1 MSVRRV
7 TARLSKK
14 VPSPTPK
21 APRRR
26 WRASWRRPSPVAHRL
41 IERLDNVTARRQRPQ
56 FFGYVSAKRQGEAS
70 WRLRSAVN
78 SIARP
83 SMLPEPPD
91 THEKKMKMA
100 SGATPFAAL
109 VLHGPEKRSR
119 ERSDRENF
127 SNYLNHIQLRARREL
142 NPRPSDSKSDALSS

>member
-1 MSVRRV
+1 MLRAGLDPHRVQRILRHSDVRTTTSVYGHLLV
-7 TARLSKK
+7 
-14 VPSPTPK
+14 
-21 APRRR
+21 
-26 WRASWRRPSPVAHRL
+26 
-41 IERLDNVTARRQRPQ
+41 ED
-56 FFGYVSAKRQGEAS
+56 
-70 WRLRSAVN
+70 LRSAVN

-109 VLHGPEKRSR
+109 VLHGTEKRSR
-119 ERSDRENF
+119 ERSDEARI
-127 SNYLNHIQLRARREL
+127 SNRAEQLQLRARREL